1 MLALIS
7 ASVNH
12 FFKVTASPFHSFFAN
27 NWLETSV
34 HGIGSATFVTNSYA
48 HGSLTAA
55 DDSMKIG
62 IGYTSTSQINP
73 STVYLEGL
81 ENNTP
86 GSPEAFFTDGSLLS
100 ALQSFS
106 PDGLEDDYYPME
118 LSSWVQG
125 ESGIPRFDWE

>member
-1 MLALIS
+1 MLALIC

-81 ENNTP
+81 EIIHQVP
-86 GSPEAFFTDGSLLS
+86 RKRFLPMVLCF
-100 ALQSFS
+100 QHFS
-106 PDGLEDDYYPME
+106 PFRQTAWKMIITL
-118 LSSWVQG
+118 WN
-125 ESGIPRFDWE
+125 